1 MKAANE
7 KRAQEAKEMEM
18 ARAEKPMLGNLVGH
32 LCASEQ
38 EKHMLFLLADY
49 ICGVIANLLVL
60 IYLQR
65 LDASGTISQM
75 RLVQDMWRKNGKGDA
90 AGGGGRRHFKVG

>member
-18 ARAEKPMLGNLVGH
+18 ARAENPMLGNLVGH

-38 EKHMLFLLADY
+38 EKHMLFLLY